1 MTPQERQLIDEL
13 FDRLARLEP
22 SPRDAGAEAA
32 IADGQRRAPH
42 AVYALV
48 QTVLVQDEALKRADA
63 RIRELEGGEPEQRP
77 AGGFLDTMRDTLFG
91 AGAARGSVPSVRPG
105 DGAAR
110 NGPAWNTGQVLGQ
123 TEQRQ
128 GSLGGGF
135 GGGPAA
141 AGNSGD
147 GSFLGTAAATAAG
160 VMGGAMLMNGIR
172 GLMGGGSHQ
181 QGLGDT
187 ASAGGGKSPWD
198 SGNASSGDLARDA
211 GLGDMGKGGGRN
223 EERQSFADHA
233 SNTHDDSDDDDYDDD
248 DYDSGDFDSGD
259 SDFA

>member
-32 IADGQRRAPH
+32 IADGLRRAPH

-63 RIRELEGGEPEQRP
+63 RIQELEGGEPEPQP
-77 AGGFLDTMRDTLFG
+77 AGGFLDSMRDALFG
-91 AGAARGSVPSVRPG
+91 TGPSRGSVPNVRPG
-105 DGAAR
+105 EGAPR
-110 NGPAWNTGQVLGQ
+110 GGPTWNSGQVLGQ
-123 TEQRQ
+123 QGLGQQALGQAEPRQ
-128 GSLGGGF
+128 GGFASGGG
-135 GGGPAA
+135 
-141 AGNSGD
+141 

-160 VMGGAMLMNGIR
+160 VIGGAMLMNGIR
-172 GLMGGGSHQ
+172 GLMGGGQQ
-181 QGLGDT
+181 QGLSDT
-187 ASAGGGKSPWD
+187 ASSGGGKSPWD
-198 SGNASSGDLARDA
+198 SGSSSGDLARDA
-211 GLGDMGKGGGRN
+211 GLSDMGKGGGRN

-233 SNTHDDSDDDDYDDD
+233 SNDHDDGDDDYDDD

-259 SDFA
+259 SDYA